1 MRRAFWLG
9 FLTLFLAAC
18 GTQGGA
24 PGRGSGVASQGSYQ
38 GSYQAAEYRSV
49 TIPSFDGTPIALT
62 VFQPALAPGETAPL
76 ILHGH
81 GFGGHRIRG
90 PEDTSTENPAI
101 SDALFA
107 AWRLGYYVIS
117 FDQRGFGDSG
127 GTVRVMDPDYEVR
140 DVRAILDWAE
150 ANLPRFNGRVGTFG
164 ASYGGGFQLM
174 TRVQDPR
181 IRAMIPIFAWYDLP
195 YSLFPN
201 RVPKTAWTT
210 LLLAVGT
217 LGSGGRMDPYIYQA
231 YVESLLRGA
240 PSSQAEAFYR
250 YHSPSYFYEQG
261 LPLGPVDVLI
271 VQGMRDT
278 LFNLNEAYW
287 NAMAL
292 LPKGGDVRLL
302 TTQGGHVLPYLQA
315 PARPFPL
322 GSLACGALRD
332 PVKVALAWFEE
343 KLRGKRGAADF
354 VPRLCLSLNDQEA
367 VTFGRVEDLPVGG
380 VRFDVPP
387 TFLVRLKDIS
397 GTREALLRA
406 LGQPLAPYLPGG
418 GDLPLVEGLVDAVV
432 GPVFVPLK
440 AVTEPMV
447 LAGVPRFQLYVEG
460 ALELVKP
467 VIFVGLGVK
476 RPDGSIQVVDE
487 QVLPLKGFGK
497 HEGML
502 VGVGEALSPG
512 ETLGLVLLG
521 TSEQYLLH
529 GSRLPFVA
537 KVSGSVAVPI
547 WKK

>member
-24 PGRGSGVASQGSYQ
+24 PGRGSGEASQ

-81 GFGGHRIRG
+81 GLGGHRIRG

-127 GTVRVMDPDYEVR
+127 GTVRVMDPEYEVR

-181 IRAMIPIFAWYDLP
+181 IRAMIPLVTWYDLP

-201 RVPKTAWTT
+201 RVPKTAWNT
-210 LLLAVGT
+210 LLLAAGA
-217 LGSGGRMDPYIYQA
+217 LGSGGRMDPYIYQT

-240 PSSQAEAFYR
+240 PSSRAEAFFH
-250 YHSPSYFYEQG
+250 YHSPSYFYERG
-261 LPLGPVDVLI
+261 LPLDPVDVLL

-302 TTQGGHVLPYLQA
+302 TLQGGHVLPYLQDSTA
-315 PARPFPL
+315 FLPFGGGVDL
-322 GSLACGALRD
+322 
-332 PVKVALAWFEE
+332 VKVALAWFEE

-354 VPRLCLSLNDQEA
+354 VPRLSVSLNNQEA

-380 VRFDVPP
+380 VGFDVPP
-387 TFLVRLKDIS
+387 TLLVPLKGIS
-397 GTREALLRA
+397 GTIEALLRV
-406 LGQPLAPYLPGG
+406 LRQPLAPYLPGG
-418 GDLPLVEGLVDAVV
+418 GDLPLVEGLVDALL

-440 AVTEPMV
+440 AVTEPTV
-447 LAGVPRFQLYVEG
+447 LAGIPRFRLYVEG
-460 ALELVKP
+460 ALELVNP

-476 RPDGSIQVVDE
+476 KLDGSIQVVDE

-529 GSRLPFVA
+529 GSRLPFLA
-537 KVSGSVAVPI
+537 QVSGSVAVPT